1 MVKLERVNARTFR
14 KVADMKLSAEQ
25 SKFVAPNVVSL
36 AQVWLYYNDALPL
49 AVCDG
54 EEVVGFLMLDVDED
68 ERTIGVWRFMTAT
81 EHQHKGYGRGAL
93 EAAVQMARQGG
104 KFDLMHLDYV
114 SGNEHARR
122 LYKSIGFCE
131 NGEVEDGEIVMTM
144 RLTDEPKIG
153 MLIADEDDF
162 EQIQSQLAREK
173 AAGRA
178 LSSVFCD
185 WDALKEAISSGAV
198 TRLTRY
204 GETIALVC
212 GGELRLLQAGEAYR
226 DAVQAKW
233 REAGV

>member
-14 KVADMKLSAEQ
+14 KIVDMKLSAEQ

-36 AQVWLYYNDALPL
+36 AQAWLYYNDALPL

-68 ERTIGVWRFMTAT
+68 ERTIGVWRFMIAT

-93 EAAVQMARQGG
+93 EAAVQMAKQGG
-104 KFDLMHLDYV
+104 RFDLMHLDYV
-114 SGNEHARR
+114 PGNEHAHR
-122 LYKSIGFCE
+122 LYESIGFRE

-185 WDALKEAISSGAV
+185 WDALKEAIDAEIAAMERRA
-198 TRLTRY
+198 RLD
-204 GETIALVC
+204 
-212 GGELRLLQAGEAYR
+212 R
-226 DAVQAKW
+226 D
-233 REAGV
+233 